1 MPCAI
6 EWALTEGRKWQFCD
20 DDIIME
26 MIRPDFEYIT
36 HRHFFGYDELP
47 ITLFDSEGNE
57 ARPVFA
63 GDEGDRVCGDCGR
76 EV

>member
-6 EWALTEGRKWQFCD
+6 EWALEEVAVLC
-20 DDIIME
+20 IIME

-63 GDEGDRVCGDCGR
+63 GDEGDWVCGDCGR